1 MAEQATRTAS
11 GFAVRDEALG
21 AYARAAGRI
30 ATDLGGFAQRELHT
44 AAHLPADAFGPL
56 AHSTG
61 FTPVVTRF
69 GSRVTALAHGLGGTM
84 RDITSGVERT
94 RARYVAAEQEV
105 LTRLGQHGKG
115 TTA

>member
-1 MAEQATRTAS
+1 MADQATRTGS

-21 AYARAAGRI
+21 DYASAAGRI

-44 AAHLPADAFGPL
+44 ASKLPADAFGSL

-61 FTPVVTRF
+61 FTTAVVRF
-69 GSRVTALAHGLGGTM
+69 CGRVTDLAHECGGTM
-84 RDITSGVERT
+84 RDIESGVEQT
-94 RARYVAAEQEV
+94 RRHYRAAEHAV
-105 LTRLGQHGKG
+105 LAHLHAGKG